1 MLDYEKGDLVQ
12 YSSTSNYLFDPS
24 RAPIG
29 LVIDVE
35 YLTKADD
42 FLVYILWTDS
52 DPPGRPQ
59 ALYQQDCH
67 SRDIRKVD

>member
-1 MLDYEKGDLVQ
+1 MLDYEKGDLVH
-12 YSSTSNYLFDPS
+12 YASRIDRTSH
-24 RAPIG
+24 ITG

-59 ALYQQDCH
+59 ALHQKSCH
-67 SRDIRKVD
+67 KRNLQVLN

>member
-1 MLDYEKGDLVQ
+1 MLDYEKGNLVH
-12 YSSTSNYLFDPS
+12 YGGRIIGLDNVT
-24 RAPIG
+24 G

-59 ALYQQDCH
+59 ALHQKSCH
-67 SRDIRKVD
+67 KRNLQVLN

>member
-1 MLDYEKGDLVQ
+1 MLDYEKGDIVQ

-35 YLTKADD
+35 YLTKPDD
-42 FLVYILWTDS
+42 FLVYILWSDS

-59 ALYQQDCH
+59 SLYQKDCH
-67 SRDIRKVD
+67 QRDIRVLN

>member
-1 MLDYEKGDLVQ
+1 MFDYEKGDLVHYGSDDFHGQ
-12 YSSTSNYLFDPS
+12 SQSHIT
-24 RAPIG
+24 G

-52 DPPGRPQ
+52 DPPGRNSPHRTNCVTET
-59 ALYQQDCH
+59 YY
-67 SRDIRKVD
+67 I

>member
-1 MLDYEKGDLVQ
+1 MFDYEKGDLVHYGSDDFHGQ
-12 YSSTSNYLFDPS
+12 SQSHIT
-24 RAPIG
+24 G

>member
-1 MLDYEKGDLVQ
+1 MLDYEKGDLV
-12 YSSTSNYLFDPS
+12 YYASRIDGTSH
-24 RAPIG
+24 ITG

-42 FLVYILWTDS
+42 FLVYILWANSDS
-52 DPPGRPQ
+52 PGRPQ

-67 SRDIRKVD
+67 SRDIRTLSI

>member
-1 MLDYEKGDLVQ
+1 MFDYEKGDLVQ
-12 YSSTSNYLFDPS
+12 YSSMSDYLFDPS
-24 RAPIG
+24 QTPIG

-35 YLTKADD
+35 YRTKAND
-42 FLVYILWTDS
+42 FLVYILWANS